1 MSCSVFPTPSSL
13 PLDRQHRAPSLP
25 VTRLETVRQLSAPVP
40 RSQPSRTHARET
52 QKPRPGLNLHRI
64 QPSGSLI
71 IHKASVREAG
81 DAVSKPTIP
90 RFHQP
95 TMAGATLD
103 EVKQLV
109 LAQQAMIARMDSES
123 RQNRVVVNRLEAH
136 MVQERKQKLTE
147 QAAKDA
153 AEAAAAK
160 TARPPKRG
168 SLDTHG
174 ASTKRLETSGALDLS
189 APY

>member
-1 MSCSVFPTPSSL
+1 
-13 PLDRQHRAPSLP
+13 
-25 VTRLETVRQLSAPVP
+25 
-40 RSQPSRTHARET
+40 
-52 QKPRPGLNLHRI
+52 
-64 QPSGSLI
+64 
-71 IHKASVREAG
+71 
-81 DAVSKPTIP
+81 
-90 RFHQP
+90 
-95 TMAGATLD
+95 MAGTTLD
-103 EVKQLV
+103 QIKQLMV
-109 LAQQAMIARMDSES
+109 AQQAVIARMDSES
-123 RQNRVVVNRLEAH
+123 KQNSVVVNRLEAH

>member
-1 MSCSVFPTPSSL
+1 
-13 PLDRQHRAPSLP
+13 
-25 VTRLETVRQLSAPVP
+25 
-40 RSQPSRTHARET
+40 
-52 QKPRPGLNLHRI
+52 
-64 QPSGSLI
+64 
-71 IHKASVREAG
+71 
-81 DAVSKPTIP
+81 
-90 RFHQP
+90 
-95 TMAGATLD
+95 MAGATLD

-174 ASTKRLETSGALDLS
+174 ASTKRLKTSGALDLS
-189 APY
+189 APYNTRADTHLSDILRKNQGRLALALLEPSLQFLADKGQPMSDDHILEAAISLHSMIADGHGELCHSARRNRAPLTHPATLRRGS